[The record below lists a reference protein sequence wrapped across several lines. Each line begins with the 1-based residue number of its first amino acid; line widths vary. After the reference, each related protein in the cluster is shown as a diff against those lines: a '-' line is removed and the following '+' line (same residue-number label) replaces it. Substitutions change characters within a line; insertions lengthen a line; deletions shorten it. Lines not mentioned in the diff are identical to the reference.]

1 MKLQGALENR
11 QNLILLSQHGEK
23 GQILPENLITP
34 NLFRISYILGKIQ
47 KWDLRS

>member
-11 QNLILLSQHGEK
+11 ENLILLSQHGEK
-23 GQILPENLITP
+23 GQILPDYLIAL
-34 NLFRISYILGKIQ
+34 NLFRISYIIGKIQ